1 MSHGNEMKISFIC
14 YPPST
19 FVKQDF
25 EILSRHFQVDAVP
38 YRSAG
43 DIMHMIGSIR
53 RSDIVFSWFA
63 SGHSFAAVML
73 AKIFRK
79 RSVVVAGGYDVAF
92 EPEINYG
99 QYTLARHKRMYADF
113 ALNRADAILAVSE
126 FTKEE
131 VLARSEPRR
140 VEVVYNGIDTDMFR
154 PSGEK
159 EDLILTVASG
169 SNDVIRLKGLDVF
182 VKAAGYHPE
191 LKFLVLGLSDA
202 DKKTLASCCSSSNV
216 DLRGIVSRKEL
227 IGYYQRAKVYCQ
239 LSYRESFGVALAEAM
254 ACGCAPVVTR
264 RGALSEVVGDTGY
277 YVPYA
282 DAKAAA
288 EAITEAL
295 LANQG
300 AVVRNRIIGVFQ
312 KGIREERLIQIV
324 ESLREGD

>member
-140 VEVVYNGIDTDMFR
+140 VEVVYNGIDTDTFR
-154 PSGEK
+154 PMGEK
-159 EDLILTVASG
+159 EDLVLTVASG

>member
-1 MSHGNEMKISFIC
+1 MKISFIC

-25 EILSRHFQVDAVP
+25 EILSRHFQVEAVP
-38 YRSAG
+38 YKSAR
-43 DIMHMIGSIR
+43 DIMHMIGPIR
-53 RSDIVFSWFA
+53 RSDVVFSWFA

-99 QYTLARHKRMYADF
+99 QYTLAKHKRMYADF

-131 VLARSEPRR
+131 VLARSKPKKL
-140 VEVVYNGIDTDMFR
+140 EVVYNGIDTDIFR
-154 PSGEK
+154 PMGEK
-159 EDLILTVASG
+159 EDLVLTVASG
-169 SNDVIRLKGLDVF
+169 SNDVIKLKGLDIF
-182 VKAAGYHPE
+182 ARAARYHPD

-202 DKKTLASCCSSSNV
+202 DRKTLASCCSSKNV
-216 DLRGIVSRKEL
+216 ELCGPVSRQEL
-227 IGYYQRAKVYCQ
+227 IGYYQRARVYCQ

-254 ACGCAPVVTR
+254 ACGCTPVVTR
-264 RGALSEVVGDTGY
+264 RGALSEVVGDKGY
-277 YVPYA
+277 YVPYG
-282 DAKAAA
+282 DEKAAA

-295 LANQG
+295 FANKG
-300 AVVRNRIIGVFQ
+300 AVARNRIIGVFQ

-324 ESLREGD
+324 DSLMEGD

>member
-73 AKIFRK
+73 AKTFRK

-159 EDLILTVASG
+159 EDLVLTVASG

-182 VKAAGYHPE
+182 VKAAGYHPD

-202 DKKTLASCCSSSNV
+202 DRKTLASCCSSSNV
-216 DLRGIVSRKEL
+216 DLRGIVSRQEL

-277 YVPYA
+277 YVPYG
-282 DAKAAA
+282 DAKATA
-288 EAITEAL
+288 EGIKKA
-295 LANQG
+295 
-300 AVVRNRIIGVFQ
+300 FSSD
-312 KGIREERLIQIV
+312 KGNKARERV
-324 ESLREGD
+324 ESLFTSNMREAELIEAIRIVTE

>member
-1 MSHGNEMKISFIC
+1 MSHGNEMKISFIY

-25 EILSRHFQVDAVP
+25 EILSRHFQVEAVP
-38 YRSAG
+38 YKSTG
-43 DIMHMIGSIR
+43 DIMNMIGPIR
-53 RSDIVFSWFA
+53 RSDLVFSWFA

-113 ALNRADAILAVSE
+113 ALSRADAILAVSE

-131 VLARSEPRR
+131 VLARSKPRR

-159 EDLILTVASG
+159 EDLVLTVASG

-182 VKAAGYHPE
+182 AKAAGYHPNI
-191 LKFLVLGLSDA
+191 KFMVLGLSDA
-202 DKKTLASCCSSSNV
+202 DRKTLASCCSSNNV
-216 DLRGIVSRKEL
+216 DLRGIVSRQEL

-254 ACGCAPVVTR
+254 ACGCTPIVTR

-282 DAKAAA
+282 DAEAAA

-312 KGIREERLIQIV
+312 KRIREERLIQIV

>member
-73 AKIFRK
+73 AKIFHK

-99 QYTLARHKRMYADF
+99 QYTLGRHKRMYADF

-126 FTKEE
+126 FTKQE
-131 VLARSEPRR
+131 VLARSKPRR
-140 VEVVYNGIDTDMFR
+140 VEVVYNGIDTDTFR
-154 PSGEK
+154 PMGEK
-159 EDLILTVASG
+159 EDLVLTVASG

-216 DLRGIVSRKEL
+216 ELRGIVSQKEL

-254 ACGCAPVVTR
+254 ACGCTPVVTR
-264 RGALSEVVGDTGY
+264 RGALSEVVGDMGY

-282 DAKAAA
+282 DSEATAVAVQ
-288 EAITEAL
+288 EAIRSGDGISARE
-295 LANQG
+295 
-300 AVVRNRIIGVFQ
+300 RIKVEFSL
-312 KGIREERLIQIV
+312 KKREEYL
-324 ESLREGD
+324 SLKIGSSNI

>member
-25 EILSRHFQVDAVP
+25 EILSRHFQVEAVP
-38 YRSAG
+38 YRSTG
-43 DIMHMIGSIR
+43 DIMNMIGPIR
-53 RSDIVFSWFA
+53 RSDLVFSWFA

-113 ALNRADAILAVSE
+113 ALSRADAILAVSE

-131 VLARSEPRR
+131 VLARSKPRR

-159 EDLILTVASG
+159 EDLVLTVASG

-202 DKKTLASCCSSSNV
+202 DKKTLASCCSSNNV

-254 ACGCAPVVTR
+254 ACGCMPVVTR
-264 RGALSEVVGDTGY
+264 RGALSEVVGDVGY
-277 YVPYA
+277 YAPYA
-282 DAKAAA
+282 DAEAAA